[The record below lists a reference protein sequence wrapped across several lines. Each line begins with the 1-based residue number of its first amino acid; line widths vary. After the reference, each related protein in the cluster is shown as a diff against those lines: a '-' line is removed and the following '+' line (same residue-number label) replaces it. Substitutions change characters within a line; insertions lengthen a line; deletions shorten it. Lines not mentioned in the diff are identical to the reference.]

1 MQDLSKQAV
10 SAVSDAK
17 NIAETNGLEGAEFL
31 NAGKDALVS
40 IKENGANLGNLKEIA
55 EKNGIESSELLN
67 TGKDMMLQ
75 SANLGG
81 GEKGGGALAALN
93 KTLADSVSVVKGNP
107 APVSHL
113 A

>member
-55 EKNGIESSELLN
+55 EKNGLEQSELLN
-67 TGKDMMLQ
+67 TGKEMLAE
-75 SANLGG
+75 STKLGG
-81 GEKGGGALAALN
+81 EEGGGTGALAALN
-93 KTLADSVSVVKGNP
+93 QAVADKVSVVKGKN
-107 APVSHL
+107 
-113 A
+113 